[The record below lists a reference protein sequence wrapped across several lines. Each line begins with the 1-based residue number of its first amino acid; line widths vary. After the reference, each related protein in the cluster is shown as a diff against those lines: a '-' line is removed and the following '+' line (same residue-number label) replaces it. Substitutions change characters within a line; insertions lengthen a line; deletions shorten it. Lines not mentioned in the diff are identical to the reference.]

1 MSMLATALTAKP
13 GMEAELHH
21 QLLALAPYCLAKV
34 PGCLHFI
41 VLRDPL
47 NPKVMHA
54 LETHK
59 DNNTFDAR
67 IDSEHYKKLEA
78 IVADL
83 VIERRAQ
90 LPT

>member
-47 NPKVMHA
+47 NPKVIHA

-67 IDSEHYKKLEA
+67 IGTTRNSRQSWPISSSNA
-78 IVADL
+78 V
-83 VIERRAQ
+83 RNCQ
-90 LPT
+90 LD